1 MIGHAREMAEKRNP
15 LGPTGETLRA
25 NVIAL
30 RERKNLTYAQLSR
43 KLKAAG
49 RPIPELGLRRIE
61 DGDRRVDV
69 DDLVALAAALEVSP
83 ITLLMPSTAD
93 ADEIAATAVGAV
105 TALRLW
111 QWLAAEMPLAGDT
124 PSDVFGFI
132 LRSVPNW
139 LLGTEYELIESG
151 ASPNRTYSVR
161 RREQLRELGTDAD
174 GNH

>member
-1 MIGHAREMAEKRNP
+1 MAEKRNP
-15 LGPTGETLRA
+15 LGPTGETLQA

-49 RPIPELGLRRIE
+49 RAIPELGLRRIE
-61 DGDRRVDV
+61 GGDRRVDV
-69 DDLVALAAALEVSP
+69 DDLMALAAALEVSP
-83 ITLLMPSTAD
+83 ITLLMPPTAD
-93 ADEIAATAVGAV
+93 ADETAATAVGAV

-132 LRSVPNW
+132 LRSVPDW

-151 ASPNRTYSVR
+151 LSPNRTYSVR

-174 GNH
+174 GND